1 MTTNSVKK
9 VLLYESS
16 ADKYEEL
23 MNEIAH
29 EAEATVD
36 DEAEA
41 EDDSEAEDCDQI
53 FITRDDT
60 DSVVFS
66 IIEKFIKRSDLGL
79 KKYGTDLDRKDL
91 HVLDWIRHAQ
101 EEHMDAILYLEKLK
115 QEMKSLESLLSDY
128 AKEENKKNNENN
140 IIYYISILIILF
152 YNLFITYHYNQRV

>member
-1 MTTNSVKK
+1 MNSVKK

-23 MNEIAH
+23 MNEISQK
-29 EAEATVD
+29 EATDEATVE
-36 DEAEA
+36 DEEE
-41 EDDSEAEDCDQI
+41 EDNDSDTDDCDQI

-115 QEMKSLESLLSDY
+115 TKLWEPTVPL
-128 AKEENKKNNENN
+128 
-140 IIYYISILIILF
+140 
-152 YNLFITYHYNQRV
+152 